1 MPSSPSRRFLL
12 RTAGAAVGAAA
23 LAACGGSS
31 DAPKSGPAS
40 IDESK
45 VPVGGGAII
54 SDSYYVVTQPSAGQ
68 FRGFSRVCTHAGCL
82 VTAITGTTIDC
93 PCHGSQYSIADGSV
107 VHGPATKPLPAAKVT
122 VSGTTLTVSG

>member
-1 MPSSPSRRFLL
+1 MPRSPSRRFLL

-23 LAACGGSS
+23 LTACGGAS
-31 DAPKSGPAS
+31 DTPTSGPAS

-54 SDSYYVVTQPSAGQ
+54 TGSYYVVTQPSAGE

-82 VTAITGTTIDC
+82 VTAVTGTTIDC

-107 VHGPATKPLPAAKVT
+107 VHGPATRPLPGARVT
-122 VSGTTLTVSG
+122 VIGRTLTVSD